1 MLRNIEIS
9 GLRHFSGYVVQVDG
23 LSVFYGKNGA
33 GKSSIATA
41 FEMLSAIAG
50 RSLGDWTEVFGN
62 CGALFYFGPECT
74 KEIVLSVQRGR
85 ESYRAVLVRDPKD
98 AERLILSREQLV
110 VQNSKDDTQLE
121 KIEVRTGERE
131 SIFGV
136 PMEPETRD
144 VYRIMRE
151 MDHWWIGHLVPSA
164 MRNPETNDTGRR
176 LYPTGQNL
184 EACLLRFASTAPDA
198 FSAVEKAVSEV
209 EPEFVRFAVINEGE
223 QKRLMWESASRAMLI
238 PYQYFSEGTLR
249 LLAYAVLFSSPELP
263 EAVIIDDIE
272 TALDD
277 GHIEAVM
284 KIARKAGER
293 TNIIL
298 TTRSG
303 KVAECAGTALRE
315 IKDPD
320 PLARQGKA
328 LLS

>member
-1 MLRNIEIS
+1 MEKMLKKVEVS
-9 GLRHFSGYVVQVDG
+9 GLRHFAGYAVPVQG

-33 GKSSIATA
+33 GKSSIAA
-41 FEMLSAIAG
+41 VFELLTAIAG
-50 RSLGDWTEVFGN
+50 RSLEDWTKVFGN

-74 KEIVLSVQRGR
+74 REIVLYVQRGC

-110 VQNSKDDTQLE
+110 VQDQKDDTELE
-121 KIEVRTGERE
+121 KIEVKTGERE

-136 PMEPETRD
+136 PVEPEMRD
-144 VYRIMRE
+144 IYPIMRE
-151 MDHWWIGHLVPSA
+151 MSRWWIGHLVPSA

-176 LYPTGQNL
+176 LYPTGRNL
-184 EACLLRFASTAPDA
+184 EACILRFAECEPTAFA
-198 FSAVEKAVSEV
+198 AVEMAVAQIER
-209 EPEFVRFAVINEGE
+209 EFVRFVVINEGE
-223 QKRLMWESASRAMLI
+223 NKRLMWESKSWAMLI

-263 EAVIIDDIE
+263 EAIVVDDIE

-277 GHIEAVM
+277 DHIEVLM
-284 KIARKAGER
+284 KIVRDAGRR

-298 TTRSG
+298 TTRSA

-315 IKDPD
+315 I
-320 PLARQGKA
+320 
-328 LLS
+328 